1 MKTAQKIE
9 MLFGIH
15 PVNEA
20 IKAGRRKI
28 YEIYLAKEK
37 SSQRLEDTAS
47 AAEPLNIPISRISSQ
62 QLTSLTASAVH
73 QGIAAKVGPYPMS
86 DTDDIFRHIES
97 RKAPPFLLL
106 ADGIED
112 TQNLGAL
119 IRTALCAGV
128 HGIIIPKDRAAS
140 PTPAVSKASAGAS
153 EVVRIA
159 QVTNVVSVI
168 QELKDRGLWIMG
180 MDGAAKASVFD
191 SDLSG
196 NLGIVIGSED
206 KGIRPLV
213 RRHCDVLLSIPQAN
227 IFNSLNAS
235 AAGAVVMYEAF
246 RQRYKKS

>member
-1 MKTAQKIE
+1 

-15 PVNEA
+15 TVNEA

-37 SSQRLEDTAS
+37 SSQRLEEIAY
-47 AAEPLNIPISRISSQ
+47 AAEPLNIPIRRISSQ
-62 QLTSLTASAVH
+62 QLASLTVSTAH
-73 QGIAAKVGPYPMS
+73 QGAAAKVGAYPIA
-86 DTDDIFRHIES
+86 DIHDIFQYVES
-97 RKAPPFLLL
+97 RNTSPFLLL

-153 EVVRIA
+153 EIMRIA
-159 QVTNVVSVI
+159 QVTNMVSVI

-180 MDGAAKASVFD
+180 MDAGAETSVFD
-191 SDLSG
+191 TDLSG

-213 RRHCDVLLSIPQAN
+213 RHHCDALLSIPQAG

>member
-1 MKTAQKIE
+1 

-37 SSQRLEDTAS
+37 SSQRLEEIAYT
-47 AAEPLNIPISRISSQ
+47 AEPLNIPIRRISSQ
-62 QLTSLTASAVH
+62 QLASLTASTVH
-73 QGIAAKVGPYPMS
+73 QGAAAKVGAYPIA
-86 DTDDIFRHIES
+86 DIRDIFQYIES
-97 RKAPPFLLL
+97 QNTPPFLLL

-119 IRTALCAGV
+119 IRTALCVGV

-153 EVVRIA
+153 EIMRIA
-159 QVTNVVSVI
+159 QITNMVGVI
-168 QELKDRGLWIMG
+168 QELKERGLWIMG
-180 MDGAAKASVFD
+180 MDGSAEKSVFD
-191 SDLSG
+191 IDLSG
-196 NLGIVIGSED
+196 NLGIVIGRED

-213 RRHCDVLLSIPQAN
+213 KRHCDSLLSIPQAA

-246 RQRYKKS
+246 RQRYKKG

>member
-1 MKTAQKIE
+1 MKTSQKIE

-37 SSQRLEDTAS
+37 SSQRLEEI
-47 AAEPLNIPISRISSQ
+47 AAAALLSVPIRRISSQ
-62 QLTSLTASAVH
+62 QLTSLSASAVH
-73 QGIAAKVGPYPMS
+73 QGIAAKVGAYPMS
-86 DTDDIFRHIES
+86 DIDDIFRHIES

-128 HGIIIPKDRAAS
+128 HGLIIPKDRAAS

-153 EVVRIA
+153 EVMRIA
-159 QVTNVVSVI
+159 LVTNMVSVI
-168 QELKDRGLWIMG
+168 QEFKDRGLWIMG
-180 MDGAAKASVFD
+180 MDGTAKTSVFD

-213 RRHCDVLLSIPQAN
+213 RRHCDALLSIPQAN

>member
-1 MKTAQKIE
+1 

-37 SSQRLEDTAS
+37 FSQRLEEIAS
-47 AAEPLNIPISRISSQ
+47 AAEPLNIPIRRISSQ
-62 QLTSLTASAVH
+62 QLASLTASTAH
-73 QGIAAKVGPYPMS
+73 QGAAAKVGAYPMS
-86 DTDDIFRHIES
+86 DIRDIFQYIES
-97 RKAPPFLLL
+97 QNTPPFLLL

-128 HGIIIPKDRAAS
+128 HGLIIPKDRAAS

-153 EVVRIA
+153 EMMRIA
-159 QVTNVVSVI
+159 QVTNMVSVI
-168 QELKDRGLWIMG
+168 RELKERGLWIMG
-180 MDGAAKASVFD
+180 MDAGAATSVFD
-191 SDLSG
+191 TDLSG
-196 NLGIVIGSED
+196 NLGIVIGGED

-213 RRHCDVLLSIPQAN
+213 KRHCDAMLSIPQAG